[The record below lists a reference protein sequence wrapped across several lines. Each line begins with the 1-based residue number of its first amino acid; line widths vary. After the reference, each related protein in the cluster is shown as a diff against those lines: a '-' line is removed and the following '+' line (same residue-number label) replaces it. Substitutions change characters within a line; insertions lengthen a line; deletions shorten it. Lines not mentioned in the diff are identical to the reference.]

1 MKMDIETVERLRR
14 DLPTI
19 RNVVGWS
26 AEHLAEL
33 LGVSRVTVVTLE
45 NTENKMSR
53 IQYLAIRALLQD
65 EIETNHN
72 STLKNVLTILVDR
85 DNVPEKMKQELRDQV
100 ERAAKSIGRKAGS
113 AAVAK
118 NVGPVVEKTIGEMK
132 LSEIPEETI
141 LRGQAI
147 VDEILTRPIRS
158 KK

>member
-1 MKMDIETVERLRR
+1 MKMDSETVERLRR

-33 LGVSRVTVVTLE
+33 LCVSRVTVVTLE

-100 ERAAKSIGRKAGS
+100 GRAAKSIGRKAGS
-113 AAVAK
+113 TAVAK

-132 LSEIPEETI
+132 LSEIPEDTI
-141 LRGQAI
+141 LRGQTI